1 MTCLLYAGVE
11 ERDAMLC
18 GASGLLI
25 DESNLRNIS
34 SHCSARACRRPLEP
48 SRVFLQPS
56 RYDQVSDVR
65 EIERR
70 ERQLRLE
77 KAVTGA
83 KLPAS
88 RAAPKSSRR
97 SETASRSAES
107 RSAGA
112 TEASSSRARVEMV
125 GSLLSAKDA
134 RDTSASASASAAV
147 AHFTPDLHGVWLA
160 EFGAG
165 GRLLASV
172 DAARP
177 RVLYVWDL
185 AGGNVWCAAAAGD
198 ACNQSLRTGAPRL
211 VRGVTLS
218 ALLVQLRDVQ
228 CARWESGSGERLAVA
243 SNSPRFYLW
252 SPRAGARS
260 VHVPHPGVQTP
271 PMCTYCQLIL
281 IFYKYVFTIFR

>member
-1 MTCLLYAGVE
+1 
-11 ERDAMLC
+11 MLG
-18 GASGLLI
+18 GASGLLM
-25 DESNLRNIS
+25 DESNLRNVS

-77 KAVTGA
+77 KATGTGA
-83 KLPAS
+83 KVSAS
-88 RAAPKSSRR
+88 RAAQKSSRR

-112 TEASSSRARVEMV
+112 TESSSNRGRVQMV
-125 GSLLSAKDA
+125 GSLLSAKEP
-134 RDTSASASASAAV
+134 RDTSASASSAV
-147 AHFTPDLHGVWLA
+147 AHFTPDVHGVWLA

-165 GRLLASV
+165 GRYLASV

-185 AGGNVWCAAAAGD
+185 AGGNVWHTAAGGD
-198 ACNQSLRTGAPRL
+198 ACNQSSRTPRL
-211 VRGVTLS
+211 VRGVALS
-218 ALLVQLRDVQ
+218 ALLVHLRDVE

-260 VHVPHPGVQTP
+260 FNVPHQGVQNTSVHLRINL
-271 PMCTYCQLIL
+271 CFLRISIL
-281 IFYKYVFTIFR
+281 YLLFTVFG